1 MARKSRGKNRGH
13 HREREHASPAPAAR
27 AARATPK
34 LPPDRVVLALAFV
47 GMLLTAYLSVVAWRG
62 GGAAFC
68 SAGSGCD
75 VVQGSAWSRLFG
87 VPIAAWGLAL
97 YALLAWKAWQP
108 ATTRLRRWR
117 GLWRLS
123 LVGLAISLYLT
134 FAGVFA
140 LGATCTWCLL
150 SLATISAIFA
160 MVALRRPEGAPGATW
175 GSWLLGSGLV
185 ALGLVAVLHVAA
197 TGVWQR
203 PADPRLVA
211 LADHLQQAGVRY
223 YGASWCANCQRQS
236 KLFGAA
242 GARLPYTECSPDGR
256 GGGVAFECTAAGIG
270 SYPTWVIGGQPYT
283 GVIEPERLAKMT
295 GFDWE
300 RPRGE

>member
-1 MARKSRGKNRGH
+1 MARKSKGKNRGH
-13 HREREHASPAPAAR
+13 HREREHASPTPAAKT
-27 AARATPK
+27 APK
-34 LPPDRVVLALAFV
+34 LSPDRAVLALAFV

-68 SAGSGCD
+68 TAGSGCD
-75 VVQGSAWSRLFG
+75 LVQGSAWSRLFG
-87 VPIAAWGLAL
+87 IPIAAWGFAL
-97 YALLAWKAWQP
+97 YALLAWTAWRP

-134 FAGVFA
+134 LAGVLA
-140 LGATCTWCLL
+140 LEATCLWCLL
-150 SLATISAIFA
+150 SLATIAAIFA
-160 MVALRRPEGAPGATW
+160 LVAVRRPEGAPGATW
-175 GSWLLGSGLV
+175 ASWLLGSGLA
-185 ALGLVAVLHVAA
+185 ALAMVAVLHVAA
-197 TGVWQR
+197 TGLWQR
-203 PADPRLVA
+203 PADPRLLA

-223 YGASWCANCQRQS
+223 YGASWCANCQRQT

-242 GARLPYTECSPDGR
+242 ADRLPYTECSPDGR
-256 GGGVAFECTAAGIG
+256 SGGVAFECTRAGVA
-270 SYPTWVIGGQPYT
+270 SYPTWIIGGQPYA
-283 GVIEPERLAKMT
+283 GVIEPERLARMT

>member
-1 MARKSRGKNRGH
+1 MGRKSKGRAHGH
-13 HREREHASPAPAAR
+13 HREREHPSSSPAAKTVPR
-27 AARATPK
+27 

-68 SAGSGCD
+68 TAGSGCD

-87 VPIAAWGLAL
+87 IPVAAWGFAL
-97 YALLAWKAWQP
+97 YALLTWTAWRP

-123 LVGLAISLYLT
+123 LVGVAISLYLT
-134 FAGVFA
+134 LVGVFV
-140 LGATCTWCLL
+140 LEATCPWCLL
-150 SLATISAIFA
+150 SLATIAAIFA
-160 MVALRRPEGAPGATW
+160 TVALRRPEGAPGATW
-175 GSWLLGSGLV
+175 ASWLLGSGLV

-197 TGVWQR
+197 TGSWQR
-203 PADPRLVA
+203 PADARLLA

-223 YGASWCANCQRQS
+223 YGASWCVNCQRQS

-242 GARLPYTECSPDGR
+242 AERLPYTECSPDGR
-256 GGGVAFECTAAGIG
+256 SGGVAFECTTAGVT

-283 GVIEPERLAKMT
+283 GVIEPERLARMT

-300 RPRGE
+300 RVRE